1 MIRKLKV
8 GEVIRDGDFFT
19 ANNLTDGGKQFVAPH
34 FIGQCAAYMSPI
46 FREIPDRCKI
56 IYKDGSETNWRA
68 DKFIEHWT
76 NRPY

>member
-34 FIGQCAAYMSPI
+34 FIGQCAAYVAN
-46 FREIPDRCKI
+46 IPRDSR
-56 IYKDGSETNWRA
+56 
-68 DKFIEHWT
+68 
-76 NRPY
+76 